1 MSRSYKKNPY
11 VTDGYGG
18 DRKQS
23 KRIANRIVRR
33 RLKHEEDIPTRLKP
47 KKMTESWN
55 ICDYRWRTTKEEA
68 IVWFKEEVQ
77 NNPNGYFATHFPTVD
92 DYLKYWEKWHRRK

>member
-1 MSRSYKKNPY
+1 MSRSYKKSPY
-11 VTDGYGG
+11 VTDHR
-18 DRKQS
+18 RKSS
-23 KRIANRIVRR
+23 KINKRLANKRFRRIIART
-33 RLKHEEDIPTRLKP
+33 EDAPCGSTY
-47 KKMTESWN
+47 KKYIESWD

-77 NNPNGYFATHFPTVD
+77 NNPNGYFAMHFPTVD